1 VREPAILR
9 EFYEAGKLLENS
21 GDYHGI
27 LRSPRGEIVTKR
39 IVTPDVVLGC
49 KNALKYVCGQG
60 TGETYSAF
68 LITVIVC
75 SMQCTALDRV

>member
-21 GDYHGI
+21 EDYHGI
-27 LRSPRGEIVTKR
+27 LRSLRGEIVTKR

-49 KNALKYVCGQG
+49 KNALKYV
-60 TGETYSAF
+60 
-68 LITVIVC
+68 
-75 SMQCTALDRV
+75 